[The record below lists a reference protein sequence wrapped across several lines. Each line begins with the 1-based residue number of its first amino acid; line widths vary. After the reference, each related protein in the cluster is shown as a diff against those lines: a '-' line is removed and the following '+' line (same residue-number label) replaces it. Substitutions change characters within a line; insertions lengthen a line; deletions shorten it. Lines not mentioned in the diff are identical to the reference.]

1 LVRIII
7 KRKFGID
14 SILFMVKISAIII
27 TQNEDENIG
36 RCIDSIIP
44 IVDEIV
50 VIDSYSTDRTCDI
63 ATEKGARVVKHL
75 FKNHIDQKNFALT
88 QASNDVVLSL
98 DADEYLSEQ
107 LTKSILEIKES
118 WPFEAY
124 RMNRLSNYGGK
135 WIRHGNWYPD
145 QKIRLWNR
153 RKGLWGG
160 ENPHDKVVLKK
171 GLKVMHLKGDLL
183 HRAYVD
189 AAETISKVQRYS
201 DIFAEENA
209 GRRSS
214 STLLIIAHSSFAF
227 FKSFILKRGFL
238 DGFEGLMVAMAVSN
252 HVFYKYAKLYEAN
265 HRQAIGK
272 RLVISRTD
280 NLGDVILTLPLAGY
294 LKSIIPDLKIT
305 FIGKKYTQ
313 PIIANCI
320 YVDHFLDR
328 EEVIKD
334 PHLLAMARADTIIF
348 VFPDKELAKV
358 AKSVHIKRRVS
369 TAHRWYNWLY
379 CNHLVDFSRLSST
392 LHESQL
398 NFKLLK
404 PFKLNRD
411 ISTNE
416 LIPFYGLHDSE
427 FDFSSLIRN
436 DKFNLVIHPKSKGH
450 GREWG
455 LENYFQL
462 INQLPEDEFSV
473 FLTGLKEEE
482 DLIKNELPQL
492 LALPRVTNM
501 MGKLSLQELNSF
513 MSQVDGLVSS
523 STGVLHLAS
532 ALGRHTIGLFPPLKP
547 IHPGRWAPIGK
558 NATYLVRDIECNR
571 CSGGTPCPCM
581 KAISVEQVQQRVVGF
596 YARKFSETKI
606 AVSSM

>member
-1 LVRIII
+1 MVRILI
-7 KRKFGID
+7 KRKFGIH
-14 SILFMVKISAIII
+14 SIPFMVKISAIII
-27 TQNEDENIG
+27 TQNEEENIG
-36 RCIDSIIP
+36 RCIDSIMP

-63 ATEKGARVVKHL
+63 AIVKGARVVKHP
-75 FKNHIDQKNFALT
+75 FKSHIDQKNFAVT
-88 QASNDVVLSL
+88 QASHEVVLSL

-107 LTKSILEIKES
+107 LTRSILEIKES

-171 GLKVMHLKGDLL
+171 GVKVMHLKGDLL

-214 STLLIIAHSSFAF
+214 STLLIIAHSSFSF

-252 HVFYKYAKLYEAN
+252 HAFYKYAKLYEAN
-265 HRQAIGK
+265 HKQAIGK

-294 LKSIIPDLKIT
+294 LKSIIPSLKIT

-313 PIIANCI
+313 PIIANCA

-358 AKSVHIKRRVS
+358 AKAVHIKRRVS

-379 CNHLVDFSRLSST
+379 CNHLVDFSRLRST

-411 ISTNE
+411 ISMNE

-436 DKFNLVIHPKSKGH
+436 DKFNIIIHPKSKGH

-462 INQLPEDEFSV
+462 INQLPEAEFSV
-473 FLTGLKEEE
+473 FITGLKEEE
-482 DLIKNELPQL
+482 DFIKNELPQL
-492 LALPRVTNM
+492 LAMPRVTNM
-501 MGKLSLQELNSF
+501 MGKLTLAELNSF
-513 MSQVDGLVSS
+513 ISQADGLVASG
-523 STGVLHLAS
+523 TGVLHLAS
-532 ALGRHTIGLFPPLKP
+532 ALGKFTVGLFPPIKP
-547 IHPGRWAPIGK
+547 IHPGRWGPVGL
-558 NATYLVRDIECNR
+558 NATYLVNDIDCNQ
-571 CSGGTPCPCM
+571 CKGGTQCACM
-581 KAISVEQVQQRVVGF
+581 KAIAVKQVKQRLDKFYRKKFGEPQMVVRT
-596 YARKFSETKI
+596 A
-606 AVSSM
+606 